1 MSYTLNKSNGN
12 ILGVINDNTVVD
24 NLASVRFVGRNTLR
38 YGEIH
43 QEGLL
48 HILENFASS
57 VEPAF
62 SLKGQIWFDTN
73 VNKLKVCMNESPV
86 EWKSLTFVN
95 IVQPSNPE
103 TGELWWNVS
112 LQALFAFNG
121 TTWVRIGPDDPSI
134 TRVVNTV
141 TTNSGSPSA
150 VVATPLEDNSSYLI
164 TYKVVARD
172 VVTKTNN
179 GSWIVTLNAYRA
191 DSSNAI
197 IVGAENYET
206 IAKSAGV
213 AEDWNTEISV
223 DGVNVRLIV
232 NGISG
237 GNNIVWKVYTETFKN
252 N

>member
-24 NLASVRFVGRNTLR
+24 NLTSVRFVGRNTLR

-57 VEPAF
+57 TSPSHPIV
-62 SLKGQIWFDTN
+62 GQLWFDST
-73 VNKLKVCMNESPV
+73 VKKLKVCMNESPV
-86 EWKSLTFVN
+86 EWKSIPFIN

-103 TGELWWNVS
+103 NGELWWNAS

-134 TRVVNTV
+134 ERFVNTV

-150 VVATPLEDNSSYLI
+150 VVATPLDDNSSYLI
-164 TYKVVARD
+164 TCKILARD

-179 GSWIVTLNAYRA
+179 ASWIVTLNAYRA

-213 AEDWNTEISV
+213 AEDWNTEIAV
-223 DGVNVRLIV
+223 DSGNIRLIL

-237 GNNIVWKVYTETFKN
+237 GNNVVWKVYTETFKN